1 MALLGIW
8 GRRKKKNGDEAE
20 GSEGTE
26 AELEKNSNRP
36 PKWSIGILNDKET
49 DEVPGTF
56 VHFVSLPPLIC
67 LFARHPVL
75 SRPLL
80 TPAAACRCAYLQVP
94 YSCSQKPPTIT
105 SHLVCATHPLVRRPP
120 LCRRLTATQVAS
132 IGYQKRNAQRMAK
145 SFWNRNRR
153 KVPMTRSIGRPGGE
167 MLRYCR

>member
-1 MALLGIW
+1 MALLGLW
-8 GRRKKKNGDEAE
+8 GRRKKTNGDEVE

-56 VHFVSLPPLIC
+56 VQFVSVPPLIC
-67 LFARHPVL
+67 LFARHPVS

-80 TPAAACRCAYLQVP
+80 TLAAACRCAYLQVP
-94 YSCSQKPPTIT
+94 YSYSPKPPTTT
-105 SHLVCATHPLVRRPP
+105 SRLVCATHPLARRPP
-120 LCRRLTATQVAS
+120 LCHRLIATRVVS
-132 IGYQKRNAQRMAK
+132 IGCQKRNAQRMAK
-145 SFWNRNRR
+145 SSWNRSRR
-153 KVPMTRSIGRPGGE
+153 KAPMIRSTGRPGGE